1 MMDFSPQPNQ
11 GRAFRAAGTREG
23 GRGQVPFADKS
34 RPAYLNPA
42 EACRV
47 QSEASFALSFGLQAR
62 STATGMQPECPGPA
76 PWDSHDAVGQP
87 TGLGCG
93 RA

>member
-11 GRAFRAAGTREG
+11 GRQ
-23 GRGQVPFADKS
+23 GRGDKGRWEGKVPFADKS

-47 QSEASFALSFGLQAR
+47 QSEASFALSFGLQAPVNR
-62 STATGMQPECPGPA
+62 NRDATRMPLSC
-76 PWDSHDAVGQP
+76 
-87 TGLGCG
+87 TMGLP
-93 RA
+93 